1 MASEPKTLSGPSQRK
16 ITYPSFRTQFRWCH
30 YSKSSFGFPYYLK
43 FKNKKYFLN
52 IDLPCEIG
60 ANPFP
65 SFDGVY
71 TYYPSCR
78 NIRSTHLLISACLLV
93 SKPGKLIPTLGPL
106 HLLFLL
112 LDCCSTIPCFL
123 QVSLNVIK
131 LGSFFW
137 PQIWSSIF
145 PFPWTF
151 VLPSFAVYL
160 SSYIFLPLT
169 WYAFVSL
176 LAVHSHENVSSLIAR
191 LLPNLFTAVNADL
204 EK

>member
-1 MASEPKTLSGPSQRK
+1 MRLVPTPSHVLMVYILITLPVVTS
-16 ITYPSFRTQFRWCH
+16 
-30 YSKSSFGFPYYLK
+30 L
-43 FKNKKYFLN
+43 
-52 IDLPCEIG
+52 
-60 ANPFP
+60 
-65 SFDGVY
+65 
-71 TYYPSCR
+71 
-78 NIRSTHLLISACLLV
+78 LLICSSRPASLFPNLAN
-93 SKPGKLIPTLGPL
+93 
-106 HLLFLL
+106 LFLPWDL
-112 LDCCSTIPCFL
+112 CTCCSFFLDCCSTIPCFL

-137 PQIWSSIF
+137 PHIWSSIF

-191 LLPNLFTAVNADL
+191 LLPNLFTTVNKDL